1 MTFLVATNVVA
12 SRLPE
17 RRPTGMPQTRAKRNE
32 IKVRHMVNDKVRKMK
47 INLKRENIMEF
58 KKLQFK

>member
-1 MTFLVATNVVA
+1 MREKKWKNKWG
-12 SRLPE
+12 RKRE
-17 RRPTGMPQTRAKRNE
+17 RRPTRMPQTRAKRNE